1 MSSREKEIRVELKEI
16 LVKDNNQ
23 NKRLDAY
30 IVYEI
35 NELSRTT
42 VQRLIDDEK
51 ILVNGKKQ
59 KASYKPE
66 EGDIIKID
74 MPEAHEVSLKAQN
87 IPVPV
92 IYEDTDIIVV
102 NKPKGMVVH
111 PANGNPDG
119 TLVNAILAMCKDSL
133 SGIGGE
139 IRPGIV
145 HRLDK
150 DTSGL
155 LIVAKNDLAHINMSK
170 QIQDREVTKKYI
182 ALVKGVIS
190 ENEAT
195 IDLPIARSTKDR
207 KKMAVDPKGKNAITH
222 FKVLKRFDKYT
233 LLELKID
240 TGRTHQIRVHMSYIG
255 HPVVGDSTYSS
266 GKNEFG
272 IEGQMLHAKHLEF
285 NHPVNGK
292 ELKLDAPIPEYFK
305 KVLEILEK
313 REIKD

>member
-1 MSSREKEIRVELKEI
+1 MEELV
-16 LVKDNNQ
+16 VKDNEQ
-23 NKRLDAY
+23 NKRLDMY
-30 IVYEI
+30 IAEEKK
-35 NELSRTT
+35 ELSRTT
-42 VQRLIDDEK
+42 IKRLLENGD
-51 ILVNGKKQ
+51 ILVNEKIQ

-66 EGDIIKID
+66 AGDRIQIN
-74 MPEAHEVSLKAQN
+74 MPEVVETKLLAQD

-92 IYEDTDIIVV
+92 IYEDKDIIVV

-155 LIVAKNDLAHINMSK
+155 LIIAKNDLAHMNMSK
-170 QIQDREVTKKYI
+170 QIQDRRVIKKYI
-182 ALVKGVIS
+182 ALVRGTVP

-195 IDLPIARSTKDR
+195 IDIPIARSQKDR
-207 KKMAVDPKGKNAITH
+207 KKMAVDKNGKEAVTH
-222 FKVLKRFDKYT
+222 FKVLARYDKYT
-233 LLELKID
+233 LLEVKID

-255 HPVVGDSTYSS
+255 HPVIGDEVYSN

-272 IEGQMLHAKHLEF
+272 VKGQMLHAKYLEF
-285 NHPVNGK
+285 KHPITGK
-292 ELKLDAPIPEYFK
+292 DIKLEAPLPEYFEE
-305 KVLEILEK
+305 VLKQLEERK
-313 REIKD
+313 LG